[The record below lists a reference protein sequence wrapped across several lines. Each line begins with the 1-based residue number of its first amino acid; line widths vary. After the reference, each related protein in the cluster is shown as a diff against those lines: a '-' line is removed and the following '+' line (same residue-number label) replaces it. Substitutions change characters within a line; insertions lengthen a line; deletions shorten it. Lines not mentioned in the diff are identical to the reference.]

1 MHAEDSSSCLK
12 LKNCFSVFSKY
23 VHALQYQS
31 LTIPP
36 SLPPSGAVSLGHP
49 IGMSGARIL
58 GHLVHNLKPGEKGMA
73 GICNGG
79 GGAAAMVIEKL

>member
-1 MHAEDSSSCLK
+1 MFEAEELFLCLQQIRT
-12 LKNCFSVFSKY
+12 CTPVSVSY
-23 VHALQYQS
+23 S
-31 LTIPP
+31 P
-36 SLPPSGAVSLGHP
+36 SLPPSLRCCL